1 MSTPETA
8 QQIEAGPDMTPLP
21 SGPVNIE
28 RAWHY
33 LMTQIGK
40 TNVGYAHG
48 VKVQRRALR
57 SFMARR

>member
-21 SGPVNIE
+21 SPLVNLE

-33 LMTQIGK
+33 LMVQKGVTE
-40 TNVGYAHG
+40 VGYGHG

-57 SFMARR
+57 ALMARR

>member
-8 QQIEAGPDMTPLP
+8 TQLEVGPDMTPLP
-21 SGPVNIE
+21 SGPVSIE
-28 RAWHY
+28 KAWHY
-33 LMTQIGK
+33 LMMQLGS

-57 SFMARR
+57 AFMARR